1 MATNYS
7 KGDVTATLENS
18 TLAPTIVTAILKSL
32 GPNVASDNILP
43 GDLLSPS
50 DLRGQNLVTVNEGG
64 VFDLTDATRGDV
76 ARLKSLIF
84 STNESVDLTFDQGR
98 GADAFRGWVVTNGGD
113 DTISLSGRNVKVSS
127 GDGDDAIITGNGN
140 DSIVAG
146 TGDDSI
152 SSGGGRDTIEA
163 GSGDDSINT
172 GGGND
177 SVLTGGGNDSV
188 DTGAG
193 HDYVS
198 TNSGDVLIVTG
209 DGRDTV
215 LLGGVNGLS
224 IVDTGNQNDIVRLG
238 ADFSGFAAV
247 DGGAGNLDKLD
258 FRNFDIDFV
267 DQNFDELTIT
277 LSDGSEISA
286 INFERFVYDNN
297 GAAQGGIR
305 TVGIDDF
312 INNFPPIV

>member
-18 TLAPTIVTAILKSL
+18 TLDPFIVSAIIKSL
-32 GPNVASDNILP
+32 GPKVASNNIP
-43 GDLLSPS
+43 VDGELSSS
-50 DLRGQNLVTVNEGG
+50 DLFRQNLVTVNDPG

-98 GADAFRGWVVTNGGD
+98 GSDAFRGWVVTNGGD
-113 DTISLSGRNVKVSS
+113 DTIKLSGNNVKVSS

-146 TGDDSI
+146 TGNDSI
-152 SSGGGRDTIEA
+152 TTSGGRDTVEA
-163 GSGDDSINT
+163 GSGDDSIST
-172 GGGND
+172 GGGSD

-188 DTGAG
+188 YTGDG
-193 HDYVS
+193 NDYVS

-215 LLGGVNGLS
+215 LLGGVNGFSL
-224 IVDTGNQNDIVRLG
+224 VDTGNQNDIVRLG

-247 DGGAGNLDKLD
+247 DGGAGNFDKLD
-258 FRNFDIDFV
+258 FRNFDITSVSQD
-267 DQNFDELTIT
+267 FDELTIT

-312 INNFPPIV
+312 LTHEWPIV